1 MVSIFKVIRENNV
14 QVLNQLIGLATGE
27 VPITHYNND
36 YLSKQELV
44 HLQQQL
50 KYTGLKLLDLNKRS
64 AKGRT
69 ALHVAASWNRV
80 EIAQLLINC
89 PLVNV
94 NLQDRENG
102 WTALHRYFFL
112 KNTFVKAYC
121 FYAIERFLWAM

>member
-102 WTALHRYFFL
+102 WTALHRYFF
-112 KNTFVKAYC
+112 
-121 FYAIERFLWAM
+121 